1 MKTSIRMTIVQ
12 SQEDELILRCR
23 DPNTPHIR
31 ELLAVLGNTGQGIPA
46 RAEEQM
52 VIVAPSEVLYAE
64 TVERRNFLYTARSVY
79 ETALSLAEL
88 EQRGLFR
95 CAKSMVVRIDA
106 IRTLKSQTDGRIMA
120 TLNNGEQLYISRRYA
135 AALRRVLFRGEK
147 GDKGV
152 QK

>member
-23 DPNTPHIR
+23 DPNAPHIR
-31 ELLAVLGNTGQGIPA
+31 ELLAVLGNAGQGIPA
-46 RAEEQM
+46 RAEEQT

-64 TVERRNFLYTARSVY
+64 TVERRNFLYTARSVF
-79 ETALSLAEL
+79 ETALSLADL

-95 CAKSMVVRIDA
+95 CAKSMAVRIDA
-106 IRTLKSQTDGRIMA
+106 IRTMKSQTDGRIMA

-135 AALRRVLFRGEK
+135 AALRRVLLRGVK